1 MPRNPT
7 EFREIPGL
15 DGVTVVRHHGA
26 PPTGA
31 RHRHDSLCLGAVLA
45 GERTVVVDGEPH
57 TAAAGEVLVLG
68 PGLVHA
74 CADRGE
80 SRYVMISVD
89 PAWFARLGLAPAAFR
104 QPVLDDPALFGRI
117 AALAAMADEPGSP
130 LERETALLALLEPL
144 SGGDGDGGD
153 GDGRDGPP
161 EPERIRTV
169 RERLESG
176 FTEDIRLDELAGLAG
191 CSPCRLNRTFC
202 AVVGMPPHEYQSML
216 RVREVKRLLR
226 ENVPLAEAALRAG
239 FSDQPHM
246 TRRFRQFMG
255 MTPGTFAK
263 GLVRTDTP

>member
-7 EFREIPGL
+7 QFREIPGL
-15 DGVTVVRHHGA
+15 EGVTALRHHGP
-26 PPTGA
+26 PPTGT

-45 GERTVVVDGEPH
+45 GERTVVVDNASH
-57 TAAAGEVLVLG
+57 TAVAGEVLVLG

-74 CADRGE
+74 CADKGE
-80 SRYVMISVD
+80 SRYVMVSVD
-89 PAWFARLGLAPAAFR
+89 PTWFARLGLAPFVAR

-117 AALAAMADEPGSP
+117 TGLAAMADESGSP
-130 LERETALLALLEPL
+130 LEREAALLALLEPL
-144 SGGDGDGGD
+144 SGGDGDGSD
-153 GDGRDGPP
+153 EPP
-161 EPERIRTV
+161 EPERVRTV

-176 FTEDIRLDELAGLAG
+176 FAEDIRLDELAGLAG

-226 ENVPLAEAALRAG
+226 ENVSLAEAALQAG
-239 FSDQPHM
+239 FSDQSHM

-263 GLVRTDTP
+263 GLVRTDVP